1 MFLGLI
7 KKLQCVPC
15 TKNYGSRASLLNHVR
30 ACHKDLM
37 NNDDG
42 YVSEPTAKKPKKSSK
57 TPQLP
62 PMECKNCQALFEDEE
77 KYLDHVEVILYFL

>member
-15 TKNYGSRASLLNHVR
+15 TKNYGSRTGLLNHVR
-30 ACHKDLM
+30 GCHKDLM
-37 NNDDG
+37 NNEDG
-42 YVSEPTAKKPKKSSK
+42 NVAEPTAKKVKKSSK

-62 PMECKNCQALFEDEE
+62 PMKCRNCQALFEDEE
-77 KYLDHVEVILYFL
+77 KLLDHVEVIL